1 MALIGYARVSTGEQN
16 ISSQRE
22 ELTAAGC
29 SVIHEEHAS
38 GGNRAR
44 PVLTTLLRSIAA
56 GDSLVVVRLDRL
68 ARSLSHL
75 LEVIEG
81 LERRGASFRSLRD
94 PIDSGSPQ
102 GKFAMQVLGAA
113 AELERSLIR
122 DRTISGLR
130 SAREQ
135 GRVGGNPALVSKDPR
150 MIRRMAQGR
159 RELWLDRVVE
169 QSSAWM
175 GLVRRQRPHMPW
187 EDLVRL
193 LNSTLP
199 AGQEA
204 WSEKRLLRA
213 VRAMVDSGML
223 ESSVLGRAPRRSGD
237 DRQLVLIAAIH
248 GSGDGMTLEKI
259 AMRLEQ
265 LRERTPRG
273 RSKWSRS
280 SVANLL
286 NRARDLGLVEA
297 DISASDGQG
306 A

>member
-16 ISSQRE
+16 ITSQRE
-22 ELTAAGC
+22 ELTQAGC
-29 SVIHEEHAS
+29 GMIHEEHAS

-44 PVLTTLLRSIAA
+44 PVLTTLLRSIGA
-56 GDSLVVVRLDRL
+56 GDTLVVVRLDRL

-81 LERRGASFRSLRD
+81 LEARGASFRSLRD

-102 GKFAMQVLGAA
+102 GKFALQVLGAA

-130 SAREQ
+130 SARDQ
-135 GRVGGNPALVSKDPR
+135 GRVGGNPALVGKDAR

-159 RELWLDRVVE
+159 REVWLDKVVD

-175 GLVRRQRPHMPW
+175 GLVRRFRPGMPW
-187 EDLVRL
+187 EDLVRM
-193 LNSTLP
+193 LNASLP
-199 AGQEA
+199 ADQGD

-223 ESSVLGRAPRRSGD
+223 EKSVLERAPRRTGD
-237 DRQLVLIAAIH
+237 DRQLMLIAAIY
-248 GSGDGMTLEKI
+248 GDGEGMTLDRI
-259 AMRLEQ
+259 AGRLEQ

-286 NRARDLGLVEA
+286 ERAKALGLVGNR
-297 DISASDGQG
+297 DSGPDC
-306 A
+306 